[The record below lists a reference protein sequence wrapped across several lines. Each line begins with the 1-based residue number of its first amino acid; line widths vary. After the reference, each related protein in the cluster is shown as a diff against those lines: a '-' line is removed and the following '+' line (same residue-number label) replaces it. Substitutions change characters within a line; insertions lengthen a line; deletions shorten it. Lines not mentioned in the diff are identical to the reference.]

1 MSRHA
6 TPETLALY
14 AAGDL
19 GRIAAWRLRVHLAV
33 CPRCAAEAARFRDLR
48 RGLTAAAGTLP
59 PELDWARLAADMKA
73 NIRLGLEMG
82 RIAETVPRRRLD
94 PTGESVSWRAYAVA
108 ASLAIVTLSGWY
120 LQRGGD
126 PYRLAPPPVL
136 ASSAEG
142 LAFQER
148 GAALT
153 LLAPAG
159 FQNAATVE
167 TADGLRAR
175 YVDSETGQVTI
186 HHVYPE

>member
-1 MSRHA
+1 MMRHA
-6 TPETLALY
+6 PSGILALH

-19 GRIAAWRLRVHLAV
+19 GRFAGWRLRLHLAV
-33 CPRCAAEAARFRDLR
+33 CSRCAAEAARFREMR
-48 RGLTAAAGTLP
+48 RGLAAAAGTLP
-59 PELDWARLAADMKA
+59 PGLDWTRLAADMQA

-94 PTGESVSWRAYAVA
+94 PTGESLSWRACAVA
-108 ASLAIVTLSGWY
+108 ASLAVVTLSGWY

-126 PYRLAPPPVL
+126 PYRLTAPPVL
-136 ASSAEG
+136 ASSGEG
-142 LAFQER
+142 LAFREK

-159 FQNAATVE
+159 FQNTATVE